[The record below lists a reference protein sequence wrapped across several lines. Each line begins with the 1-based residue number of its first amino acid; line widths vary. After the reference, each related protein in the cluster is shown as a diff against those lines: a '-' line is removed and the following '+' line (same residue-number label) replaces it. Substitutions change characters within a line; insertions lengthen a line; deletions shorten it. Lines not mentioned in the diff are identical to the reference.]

1 MRRMI
6 TDAQASKLNQ
16 IDVDAIND
24 VVDVIQVDSDGNV
37 SIDNTLTVHNSIEMD
52 DNDLNGVSNIS
63 ATNWEI
69 DSDGWLSNTDGTD
82 LDLSS
87 GESGGKTRLSLG
99 SDGQM
104 IVECH
109 NNTSNKT
116 LKLFISSS
124 VTEALTADITY
135 EFKADGIY
143 LNNVKITN

>member
-24 VVDVIQVDSDGNV
+24 VVDAVEVVDDKVLLENG
-37 SIDNTLTVHNSIEMD
+37 LTVHGTIEMD
-52 DNDLNGVSNIS
+52 DNDLNGVSSING
-63 ATNWEI
+63 TNFEI

-87 GESGGKTRLSLG
+87 GVSDGRARLSLG

-104 IVECH
+104 TLECS
-109 NNTSNKT
+109 NNTSHKA
-116 LKLFISSS
+116 LKLVISSS
-124 VTEALTADITY
+124 VTEAITADVTY

-143 LNNVKITN
+143 LNGNKITN